1 MKIGL
6 FSDTYHPS
14 TNGIVYVIDILHAN
28 LEALGHEVV
37 IVAPRPGLR
46 TKHTPRIP
54 GKKVIWIPGIEG
66 LFFDE
71 YLTSVFSPTRTVRKL
86 DKQNFDVIMIFTPA
100 QVGLLGT
107 YVAKR
112 NHIPL
117 VEQYSTDLIEYVGKY
132 PNVMA
137 GVLALGMSGP
147 IVFKMKLQDIASY
160 SRKLLSIKKPKQS
173 TWSQETVRKVLTT
186 FHNNVDLV
194 IAVSEKT
201 AKALKKDGV
210 TSRIATI
217 PTGVDR
223 LPSSRR
229 AVQAFRKKWHINKD
243 EQLILYAG
251 RLGEEKNLDM
261 LIDAFALV
269 ARMHKTSKLVFV
281 GDFGYRGSLE
291 QRVKRKKLEKRVV
304 FTGRLPRT
312 SLGNVY
318 SAADIFTF
326 PSLTD
331 TQGLVLNEAAHANL
345 PFVWCDKYVNGVVVD
360 GINGFLAKNDPKD
373 FADALLLLLND
384 SDTRTSFSS
393 HSQRLASKY
402 TEQKMTQQLEQEL
415 ARLVATRRL
424 S

>member
-28 LEALGHEVV
+28 LEALGYEVV

-100 QVGLLGT
+100 QVGLLGA

-112 NHIPL
+112 NEIPL

-147 IVFKMKLQDIASY
+147 FALKMKLVDIASF

-186 FHNNVDLV
+186 FHNHTDLV
-194 IAVSEKT
+194 IAVSDKT

-210 TSRIATI
+210 STRTVTI

-223 LPSSRR
+223 LPSSRNG
-229 AVQAFRKKWHINKD
+229 VQQFRKKWHISKD

-281 GDFGYRGSLE
+281 GDFGYRENLE
-291 QRVKRKKLEKRVV
+291 LRVKRKKLDKRVV

-318 SAADIFTF
+318 AAADIFTF
-326 PSLTD
+326 PSITD
-331 TQGLVLNEAAHANL
+331 TQGLVLNEAAHASL

-360 GINGFLAKNDPKD
+360 GINGFLAKNEARD

-384 SDTRTSFSS
+384 KETRMSFSS
-393 HSQRLASKY
+393 QSQRLASKF
-402 TEQKMTQQLEQEL
+402 TEQKMTHLLDNEL
-415 ARLVATRRL
+415 KRLVATKR
-424 S
+424 

>member
-46 TKHTPRIP
+46 KQHAPRIP
-54 GKKVIWIPGIEG
+54 GKKVIWIPGFEG
-66 LFFDE
+66 IFFDE

-86 DKQNFDVIMIFTPA
+86 DKQHFDLIMFFTPG
-100 QVGLLGT
+100 QVGLLGA

-112 NHIPL
+112 NKIPL
-117 VEQYSTDLIEYVGKY
+117 VEQYSTDLVEYVGKY

-137 GVLALGMSGP
+137 GVLALSMSAP
-147 IVFKMKLQDIASY
+147 FVLKMKLQDIAAITK
-160 SRKLLSIKKPKQS
+160 KLISIKKPQKS
-173 TWSQETVRKVLTT
+173 TWSQETVRKMLVALHDHT
-186 FHNNVDLV
+186 DLV
-194 IAVSEKT
+194 VAVSPKT
-201 AKALKKDGV
+201 KTQLKKDGV
-210 TSRIATI
+210 STKVATI

-229 AVQAFRKKWHINKD
+229 TVLAFRKKWHIAKN
-243 EQLILYAG
+243 EQVILYAG

-269 ARMHKTSKLVFV
+269 ARAHKTSKLILV
-281 GDFGYRGSLE
+281 GDFGYREKLE
-291 QRVKRKKLEKRVV
+291 LRVKRKKIEKRVI
-304 FTGRLPRT
+304 FAGRLPRQ
-312 SLGNVY
+312 SLGTVY
-318 SAADIFTF
+318 SAADIFAF

-345 PFVWCDKYVNGVVVD
+345 PFVWCDKYVNEVVID
-360 GINGFLAKNDPKD
+360 GINGFLAKNDARD
-373 FADALLLLLND
+373 FADALLLLLAD
-384 SDTRTSFSS
+384 KETRVSFSS
-393 HSQRLASKY
+393 QSQRLANKF
-402 TEQKMTQQLEQEL
+402 TEQKMTVLLEQEL
-415 ARLVATRRL
+415 LKLTKK
-424 S
+424 